1 MPEEDVITRAVDFLS
16 KISQEEEVN
25 IKFTKRDGTTRLMR
39 CTLKFDKI
47 PKNKRPKNVQISKI
61 LKLIKD
67 SMVVHVF
74 DLEKH
79 DWRSVPFNRVEWLKT
94 PTTIYKIKAK
104 KGV

>member
-1 MPEEDVITRAVDFLS
+1 MPEEDVISSAIDFLS
-16 KISQEEEVN
+16 KISQEEEVS
-25 IKFTKRDGTTRLMR
+25 IKFTKKDGTTRLMR

-47 PKNKRPKNVQISKI
+47 PKNKRPKNVDVSKI

-67 SMVVHVF
+67 NMILHVF

-79 DWRSVPFNRVEWLKT
+79 DWRSVPFK
-94 PTTIYKIKAK
+94 K

>member
-1 MPEEDVITRAVDFLS
+1 MPEEDVITSAIDFLS

-25 IKFTKRDGTTRLMR
+25 IKFTKKDGTTRLMR
-39 CTLKFDKI
+39 CTLKFNKI
-47 PKNKRPKNVQISKI
+47 PKNKQPKSIEISKF

-74 DLEKH
+74 DLEKR

-94 PTTIYKIKAK
+94 PTTMYRIRAK

>member
-1 MPEEDVITRAVDFLS
+1 MPEEDVITSAIDFLS

-25 IKFTKRDGTTRLMR
+25 IKFTKKDGTTRLMR

-47 PKNKRPKNVQISKI
+47 PKNKQPKKVEISKI

-67 SMVVHVF
+67 SMIVHV
-74 DLEKH
+74 
-79 DWRSVPFNRVEWLKT
+79 
-94 PTTIYKIKAK
+94 IKAK

>member
-1 MPEEDVITRAVDFLS
+1 MPEEDVISSAIDFLS
-16 KISQEEEVN
+16 KISQEEEVS
-25 IKFTKRDGTTRLMR
+25 IKFTKKDGTTRLMR

-47 PKNKRPKNVQISKI
+47 PKNKRPKNVDVSKI

-67 SMVVHVF
+67 NMILHVF

-94 PTTIYKIKAK
+94 PTATYKIKVK